1 MTKKDF
7 IPLAQLVVDLYSK
20 EFNNE
25 TFEVSYI
32 ESKII
37 KILEADN
44 SNFNLDKWESFIS
57 KLVIETQKQDTKN
70 IK

>member
-25 TFEVSYI
+25 PFEASYI